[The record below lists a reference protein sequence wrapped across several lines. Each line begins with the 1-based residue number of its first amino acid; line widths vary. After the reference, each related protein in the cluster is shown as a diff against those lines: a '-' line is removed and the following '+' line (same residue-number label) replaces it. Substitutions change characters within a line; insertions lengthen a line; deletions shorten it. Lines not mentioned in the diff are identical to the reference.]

1 MNFIL
6 GLYCEDHG
14 MVGNYMYSEE
24 RGERFDMMANP
35 ECRNSHWWED
45 AEPFWIT
52 AVKQVRFLLGDGRD
66 SRAFDITEWR

>member
-1 MNFIL
+1 
-6 GLYCEDHG
+6 
-14 MVGNYMYSEE
+14 MYSEE
-24 RGERFDMMANP
+24 RGERFDMIANP

-66 SRAFDITEWR
+66 SRAFDITEWG